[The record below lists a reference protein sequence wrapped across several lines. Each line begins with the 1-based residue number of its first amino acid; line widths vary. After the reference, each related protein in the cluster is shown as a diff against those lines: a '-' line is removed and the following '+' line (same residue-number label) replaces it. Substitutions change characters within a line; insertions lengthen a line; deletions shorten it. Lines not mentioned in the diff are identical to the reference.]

1 MEFGIIDF
9 VLIGLTIIA
18 ALIGLK
24 RGIVKQLTSGIT
36 FISAIV
42 IAFFTY
48 KYVANYLISSDIFYN
63 INEKFYSLV
72 ASKASEEAIK
82 ATIETA
88 GEAGVKE
95 VLSAVN
101 IPGFLQ
107 GIFTKSLDDMIA
119 SNPSMFVGDYV
130 SNAFTTK
137 AIIVGSCILMFVL
150 GLIVVAI
157 LVALLRKI
165 ADLPGI
171 KVVDRILGM
180 LFTLGKWAVIVCVLL
195 FVVTLFYKVPGFGEN
210 VENFMKSQIK
220 FDDDSYMSITKWVY
234 VNNPVLKIIS
244 NMSFSELLKSV
255 TGGGSSSEMAIYL
268 ETLQK
273 KFIF

>member
-1 MEFGIIDF
+1 MQFGIIDF
-9 VLIGLTIIA
+9 VLIGISVIV

-48 KYVANYLISSDIFYN
+48 KYVANYILTSDIFYN
-63 INEKFYSLV
+63 INEKFYNLV

-82 ATIETA
+82 ATIENA
-88 GEAGVKE
+88 GVAGVKE
-95 VLSAVN
+95 VLSAVK

-107 GIFTKSLDDMIA
+107 GMFVKTLDATIA
-119 SNPSMFVGDYV
+119 SNPSMLVGDYV
-130 SNAFTTK
+130 SNAFATK
-137 AIIVGSCILMFVL
+137 AIIVGSCIAMFIV
-150 GLIVVAI
+150 GMIVVAI

-171 KVVDRILGM
+171 KVVDRLLGM
-180 LFTLGKWAVIVCVLL
+180 IFSLAKWAIAVCVIL
-195 FVVTLFYKVPGFGEN
+195 FVVTLLYKIPGFGAN
-210 VENFMKSQIK
+210 VENFMKTQINL
-220 FDDDSYMSITKWVY
+220 DDDTYMSLTKWVY

-244 NMSFSELLKSV
+244 NMSFSELLKGV

-268 ETLQK
+268 KSLHNYYT
-273 KFIF
+273 I

>member
-1 MEFGIIDF
+1 MQFGIIDF
-9 VLIGLTIIA
+9 VLIGISVIV

-48 KYVANYLISSDIFYN
+48 KYVANYILTSDIFYN
-63 INEKFYSLV
+63 INEKFYNLV
-72 ASKASEEAIK
+72 ASKASEAAIK
-82 ATIETA
+82 ATIA
-88 GEAGVKE
+88 GVAGVKE
-95 VLSAVN
+95 VLSAVK

-107 GIFTKSLDDMIA
+107 GMFIKSLDATIA
-119 SNPSMFVGDYV
+119 SNPSMLVGDYV
-130 SNAFTTK
+130 SNAFATK
-137 AIIVGSCILMFVL
+137 AIIVGSCIAMFIV
-150 GLIVVAI
+150 GIIVVAI

-171 KVVDRILGM
+171 KVVDRLLGM
-180 LFTLGKWAVIVCVLL
+180 IFSLAKWAIAVCVLL
-195 FVVTLFYKVPGFGEN
+195 FVVTLLYKIPGFGAN
-210 VENFMKSQIK
+210 VENFMKAQINL
-220 FDDDSYMSITKWVY
+220 DDDTYMSLTKWVY

-244 NMSFSELLKSV
+244 NMSFSELLKGV

-268 ETLQK
+268 KSLH
-273 KFIF
+273 IM